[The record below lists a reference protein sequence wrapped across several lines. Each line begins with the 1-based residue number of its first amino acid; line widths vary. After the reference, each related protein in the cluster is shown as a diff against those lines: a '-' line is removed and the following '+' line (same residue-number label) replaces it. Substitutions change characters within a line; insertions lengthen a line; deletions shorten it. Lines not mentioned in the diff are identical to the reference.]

1 MERAI
6 LARHG
11 ESVFSALGLLN
22 GNVSVAGGLTPA
34 GLEQARF
41 LGERLR
47 GEPLD
52 MVVTSA
58 FERVIATADEALG
71 DRVLPRVVLP
81 DLNDPLYGPFE
92 GAQIEDY
99 RAWASASPSSQAPG
113 KGGESRY
120 AIVERYAG
128 ALRKLLDRSE
138 DTVLVVAHSLPIAYA
153 LTAREGREP
162 AARMPLVEYA
172 TPYVFSGKEIE
183 EVAAVLELWLSAPTF

>member
-1 MERAI
+1 VERAI

-22 GNVSVAGGLTPA
+22 GDVTVAGGLTPA

-41 LGERLR
+41 LGDRLR
-47 GEPLD
+47 REPVD
-52 MVVTSA
+52 IVVTSA
-58 FERVIATADEALG
+58 FERTIVTADEALG

-81 DLNDPLYGPFE
+81 DLNDPLYGQFE
-92 GAQIEDY
+92 GAEIEEY
-99 RAWASASPSSQAPG
+99 RAWTLASPSSQAPG
-113 KGGESRY
+113 EGGESRY

-128 ALRKLLDRSE
+128 ALRKLVERSE

-172 TPYVFSGKEIE
+172 TPYVFTRGELE
-183 EVAAVLELWLSAPTF
+183 EVAAVLERWLSAPTF